1 MFVTQFYFH
10 DTPDIMTKIIVITR
24 TNSTTTSRKRK
35 RSQPRVTVK
44 LNPLTFQRMLKQVVV
59 DLYGVRLGGGTAYCF
74 QSPALLRLQKAAEQF
89 LEIMWDQIKDI
100 ATHGGREFD
109 VQSRD
114 VRIWKRLTGFTLRHN
129 RSHTRSLC
137 SMFDSLPPCRK
148 L

>member
-10 DTPDIMTKIIVITR
+10 DKPDIMTK
-24 TNSTTTSRKRK
+24 TTTRSNKRK

-59 DLYGVRLGGGTAYCF
+59 DLYGVKLGGGTAYCF
-74 QSPALLRLQKAAEQF
+74 QSPALLRLQQAAEQF

-114 VRIWKRLTGFTLRHN
+114 VRIWKRLTGFKLRHN
-129 RSHTRSLC
+129 RSHRSLC